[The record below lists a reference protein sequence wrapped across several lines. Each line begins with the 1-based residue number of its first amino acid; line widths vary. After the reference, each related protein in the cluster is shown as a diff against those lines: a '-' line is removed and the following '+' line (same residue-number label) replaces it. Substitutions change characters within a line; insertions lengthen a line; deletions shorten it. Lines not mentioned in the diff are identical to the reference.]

1 MSRIVSTTAGLYPLP
16 DWAKDGLKSLKGNQK
31 EDLIGGDED
40 GEIADTYG
48 EVRTELVER
57 QLEAGLDRVVDG
69 QARWDD
75 MLAHPLTVHDSVE
88 THGIVR
94 YYDNNN
100 FYRDPVVTGELTP
113 DGDVGAELAA
123 TVETVEGASE
133 TGDAAVQAVL
143 PGPYSLSELATDEQY
158 GDERAFLDAV
168 ADFLAGEIEQFPG
181 VETLFVLEPSL
192 VADAPGDDE
201 CEPVAEALDTVATAA
216 DCEVVLHPYWGALP
230 EKVYAYAMDA
240 DIDAMGFDLVS
251 EPNDNVYNAQ
261 EYGTPEDVALGVVD
275 GQNTLVES
283 PETIRERV
291 EWFDGQTPQN
301 EYGRLYATVH
311 TGTFYLPVN
320 RFVEKLD
327 ALGAATQEV
336 TA

>member
-1 MSRIVSTTAGLYPLP
+1 MSQIVSTTAGMYPLP
-16 DWAKDGLKSLKGNQK
+16 DWAKDELEGQKGNQK
-31 EDLIGGDED
+31 EDMITGDES
-40 GEIADTYG
+40 GEIAETYG
-48 EVRTELVER
+48 EVREELVER
-57 QLEAGLDRVVDG
+57 QREAKLDRVVEG

-75 MLAHPLTVHDSVE
+75 MLAHPLAVHDSVE
-88 THGIVR
+88 TRGIVR

-100 FYRDPVVTGELTP
+100 FHRDPVVTGELTP
-113 DGDVGAELAA
+113 DGDIAAELAA
-123 TVETVEGASE
+123 TVEGGE
-133 TGDAAVQAVL
+133 TPVQAVL

-158 GDERAFLDAV
+158 GDELAFLDAV
-168 ADFLAGEIEQFPG
+168 ADFLAGEIEQFPA

-192 VADAPGDDE
+192 VEEPPDDGE
-201 CEPVAEALDTVATAA
+201 CEPVAEALDAVATAA

-251 EPNDNVYNAQ
+251 NPDDNVYNAQ
-261 EYGTPEDVALGVVD
+261 EYGTPDDVALGVVD

-283 PETIRERV
+283 PETIRERL

-301 EYGRLYATVH
+301 EYGRLYATTN
-311 TGTFYLPVN
+311 TGAFYLPVN

-336 TA
+336 TV